1 MARCRSLVEGTEAM
15 QEAIREAGLEGK
27 LSAEEAAAAMEYS
40 IPMSVYNSGKYD
52 RFRIRLLELYCGIG
66 KEEYARLMEE
76 MIRVLEQQP
85 GEAAYQADADSVY
98 QERIGKSF
106 GEDRIEHMSG
116 EKEYFV
122 EKDGSIVRMEH
133 FRNGIFY
140 GIAGMILLGSLH
152 FIKKRVG

>member
-1 MARCRSLVEGTEAM
+1 
-15 QEAIREAGLEGK
+15 
-27 LSAEEAAAAMEYS
+27 
-40 IPMSVYNSGKYD
+40 
-52 RFRIRLLELYCGIG
+52 
-66 KEEYARLMEE
+66 MEE
-76 MIRVLEQQP
+76 IIRVLEQQP
-85 GEAAYQADADSVY
+85 EEASYQADADSVY
-98 QERIGKSF
+98 QERIAKSF

-122 EKDGSIVRMEH
+122 EKDGNIVRMEH

>member
-1 MARCRSLVEGTEAM
+1 
-15 QEAIREAGLEGK
+15 
-27 LSAEEAAAAMEYS
+27 
-40 IPMSVYNSGKYD
+40 
-52 RFRIRLLELYCGIG
+52 
-66 KEEYARLMEE
+66 
-76 MIRVLEQQP
+76 
-85 GEAAYQADADSVY
+85 
-98 QERIGKSF
+98 
-106 GEDRIEHMSG
+106 MSG